1 MFKNNLKL
9 IIRKLRKEKL
19 YSFVNIAGLT
29 VGLTA
34 FLLIALYVRDELSY
48 DRFHM
53 NHEELYRV
61 FADDT
66 ERDYKSGEIA
76 PDMAA
81 IAWADIP
88 AIKSTLR
95 VSRQGEKNLLNVD
108 ERRIYADKVLFSD
121 ANFFEML
128 DFKLV
133 EGAAQ
138 SYFRQPY
145 QAVITTDLSE
155 KLFGDEN
162 PIGKT
167 ITLNKERELMVT
179 GISKSPPA
187 NSSLQFEMVIR
198 SGVAEMDTPKAR
210 EHEVCAYL
218 SVRFLW
224 IRIKVK

>member
-108 ERRIYADKVLFSD
+108 EKSIYADKVLFTD
-121 ANFFEML
+121 ANFFEIL
-128 DFKLV
+128 DFKLL
-133 EGAAQ
+133 EGTAQ
-138 SYFRQPY
+138 S
-145 QAVITTDLSE
+145 VLS
-155 KLFGDEN
+155 
-162 PIGKT
+162 
-167 ITLNKERELMVT
+167 
-179 GISKSPPA
+179 
-187 NSSLQFEMVIR
+187 SSLSDSDYKESFRETFWGPKPDWQNHQIEQSNGR
-198 SGVAEMDTPKAR
+198 GCTVAF
-210 EHEVCAYL
+210 
-218 SVRFLW
+218 VRIHRPIVRYNSML
-224 IRIKVK
+224 